1 MEILLIIES
10 LVYFFFQVYF
20 WYRNNPFLL
29 NKLNIFQKMILNNI
43 CLETN
48 KAFFLNINF
57 SLFYNEYII
66 VLIFLLIGILLSLI
80 IIGLSYFLVVQ
91 NPETEKL
98 SSYECGFEPYEDA
111 RHKFDVKF
119 YLVAIL
125 FIIFD
130 IETMFLL
137 PWCVSLSN
145 LDLLGFWSMIDFII
159 ELGVGFIYIWYIG
172 ALDWD

>member
-1 MEILLIIES
+1 
-10 LVYFFFQVYF
+10 
-20 WYRNNPFLL
+20 
-29 NKLNIFQKMILNNI
+29 MILNNI
-43 CLETN
+43 SLEIKETI
-48 KAFFLNINF
+48 FFNTNF
-57 SLFYNEYII
+57 SLLYNEYIT
-66 VLIFLLIGILLSLI
+66 VLIFLLIGILLSI
-80 IIGLSYFLVVQ
+80 IIVGLSYFLVVQ

-125 FIIFD
+125 FIVFD

-145 LDLLGFWSMIDFII
+145 LDLLGFWSMIDFVI

>member
-1 MEILLIIES
+1 MIG
-10 LVYFFFQVYF
+10 
-20 WYRNNPFLL
+20 
-29 NKLNIFQKMILNNI
+29 MIL
-43 CLETN
+43 
-48 KAFFLNINF
+48 
-57 SLFYNEYII
+57 S
-66 VLIFLLIGILLSLI
+66 VILV
-80 IIGLSYFLVVQ
+80 GLSYFLVVQ

-125 FIIFD
+125 FIVFD

-137 PWCVSLSN
+137 PWCISLNN
-145 LDLLGFWSMIDFII
+145 LSVLGFWSMIDFII

>member
-1 MEILLIIES
+1 
-10 LVYFFFQVYF
+10 
-20 WYRNNPFLL
+20 
-29 NKLNIFQKMILNNI
+29 MILNNKI
-43 CLETN
+43 LEIKDTVFFN
-48 KAFFLNINF
+48 KNF
-57 SLFYNEYII
+57 SLLYNEYLP
-66 VLIFLLIGILLSLI
+66 VLIFLLIGIVLSI
-80 IIGLSYFLVVQ
+80 IIVGLSYLLVVQ

-125 FIIFD
+125 FIVFD

-137 PWCVSLSN
+137 PWCISLNN
-145 LDLLGFWSMIDFII
+145 LSVLGFWSMIDFIV
-159 ELGVGFIYIWYIG
+159 ELGIGFVYIWYIG